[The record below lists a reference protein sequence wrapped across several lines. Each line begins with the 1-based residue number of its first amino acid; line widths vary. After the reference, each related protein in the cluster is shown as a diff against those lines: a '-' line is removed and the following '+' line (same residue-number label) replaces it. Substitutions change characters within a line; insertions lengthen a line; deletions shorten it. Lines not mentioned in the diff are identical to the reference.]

1 MRPPGGP
8 ETNEVTFTGSLCHG
22 CYYICS
28 EQRCVIIP
36 ELLPSKIQGGW
47 ATRQMLL
54 CKQSTWRQ
62 FMTWQ
67 KEERKGQDGAP
78 RNDVLGI
85 LGFLFAPTLFLQE
98 PYSRFR
104 ISYCPHKEIITQVR
118 SRCHTCHNLANDPP
132 VKQGTQGG
140 IGTELHMWCRP
151 ALSASAQNL
160 KKYSIQCSL
169 FIP

>member
-8 ETNEVTFTGSLCHG
+8 ETNKVTFTGSLCHG

-85 LGFLFAPTLFLQE
+85 LFAPTYFYKNHIAGLGFRTVSMKRYHASEDSGVASLPHLPQLSQRSSCWARH
-98 PYSRFR
+98 SRGYWHR
-104 ISYCPHKEIITQVR
+104 ATYVMQ
-118 SRCHTCHNLANDPP
+118 TCA
-132 VKQGTQGG
+132 VGECAKF
-140 IGTELHMWCRP
+140 
-151 ALSASAQNL
+151 
-160 KKYSIQCSL
+160 KKYSIQCSF